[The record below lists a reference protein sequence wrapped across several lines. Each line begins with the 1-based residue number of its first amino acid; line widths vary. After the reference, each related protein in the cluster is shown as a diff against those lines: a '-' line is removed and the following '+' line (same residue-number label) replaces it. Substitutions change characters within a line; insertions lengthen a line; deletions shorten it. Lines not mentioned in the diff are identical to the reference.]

1 MLSKTDFNNGNIDIY
16 LLNNLEKYGSEC
28 LLNLLIEY
36 EENII
41 YEDLLNICLRYF
53 KIYYIENIFS
63 KEDIFSELFNL
74 ILKNKKISANLFPL
88 DNNEFINMYFL
99 NLYDSSISYNQKII
113 LYNFILDLHNV
124 ENLELKTIKNSFLGI
139 IFLDNIDYLDIHSY
153 LKKIFLNK
161 KIRIL
166 IFEKIYQELTNIKK
180 DNNSFQI
187 VDAIKSLDDSKLDS
201 FINHLKIF
209 DNILQ
214 VFLIFWE
221 KGINQNRLK
230 EISEEYYN
238 IELAKTWQQNN
249 ENKDYTFLTHCFYL
263 IHFILNNIFKS
274 INEFNMELNKA
285 INELSDYLP
294 FLEIN
299 VDIINKRKD
308 KLSLWK
314 KNFNEI
320 SLVDDKKDK
329 FFKYSN
335 EWLYIKEKVSEE
347 LVENII
353 DYNIINLKNN
363 CRNSQVEL
371 FLKMNQF
378 NINPHIKK
386 KIINL
391 LFHDFIDK
399 DKYITNHDKF
409 ILELVKYYIQ
419 MEEEL
424 EFYDKFFPRYQI
436 ICLFNYFLRNKESY
450 NYYKYELQTIDEK
463 STRFLFLILNDCH
476 FFFEELLTNIKK
488 LKKHEAKLN
497 EEDLL
502 KPAELVQVTSIIK
515 NYLAYSYEYLILI
528 DFLSNEKMEYFIK
541 KEITDKLAIFLDYV
555 LSEFAGKKTAEINI
569 KSPEKYNFKPI
580 NILSLLANI
589 YINLGYNGEII
600 KALSNDRLYEE
611 TNFNKMISVLIKK
624 DVYGSNTWYKT
635 GLLYSIRDKIKN
647 YNETNIDYD
656 SYDPPIELCDPLM
669 TTLIEEPI
677 KLPDSDIIMDKNII
691 IKHLLS
697 NETNPFNRSKLTPSM
712 LLEYNKKPEIIEEI
726 KQLKQKIILW
736 KKNLKI

>member
-1 MLSKTDFNNGNIDIY
+1 MLSDTDLNNGNIDIY

-28 LLNLLIEY
+28 LLNLLIKY
-36 EENII
+36 KNDSI
-41 YEDLLNICLRYF
+41 YENLLNICIRYF
-53 KIYYIENIFS
+53 KVYYIENIYS
-63 KEDIFSELFNL
+63 KEDIFSELFEL
-74 ILKNKKISANLFPL
+74 ILKNKKICSDLFPI

-99 NLYDSSISYNQKII
+99 NLYDISISCNQKII
-113 LYNFILDLHNV
+113 LYNFILDLHNI
-124 ENLELKTIKNSFLGI
+124 ENLEIKTIKNSFLGI
-139 IFLDNIDYLDIHSY
+139 IFLDDIDYLEIHSY

-161 KIRIL
+161 KIRVL

-187 VDAIKSLDDSKLDS
+187 IDTIKSLDDSKLDS

-214 VFLIFWE
+214 IFLIFWE

-238 IELAKTWQQNN
+238 IELAKTWQQTN
-249 ENKDYTFLTHCFYL
+249 ENYDYTFLTHCFYL

-294 FLEIN
+294 FLEID
-299 VDIINKRKD
+299 VDIINKRKE

-320 SLVDDKKDK
+320 SLVDDKKEK

-371 FLKMNQF
+371 FLKMSQF
-378 NINPHIKK
+378 SINPHIKK

-399 DKYITNHDKF
+399 DKYITNHEKI

-450 NYYKYELQTIDEK
+450 NYYKYELHTIDEK
-463 STRFLFLILNDCH
+463 STRFLFLILNDCQ

-488 LKKHEAKLN
+488 LKKHEAELN
-497 EEDLL
+497 KDDLL

-555 LSEFAGKKTAEINI
+555 LSEFAGKKTSDLHI

-600 KALSNDRLYEE
+600 KALSSDRLYEE
-611 TNFNKMISVLIKK
+611 TNFNKMISILIKK

-669 TTLIEEPI
+669 TTLIEEPV

-712 LLEYNKKPEIIEEI
+712 LMEYNKKPEIIEEI